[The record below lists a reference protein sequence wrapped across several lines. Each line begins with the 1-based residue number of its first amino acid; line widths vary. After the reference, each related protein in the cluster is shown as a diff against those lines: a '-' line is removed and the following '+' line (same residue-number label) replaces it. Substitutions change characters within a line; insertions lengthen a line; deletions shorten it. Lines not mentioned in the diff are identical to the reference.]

1 MWAHTAKHTPT
12 TVRSPGEG
20 EGVAEGG
27 DTVRTGFGVSP
38 GWGAGVVWPGSKGG
52 DTVSPGFGAC
62 VMPEPVM
69 VPAVGVKLQS
79 GFMQQ
84 GLAGS
89 LNRRHWAGRLGNLAH
104 LGDGSKHGA

>member
-1 MWAHTAKHTPT
+1 M
-12 TVRSPGEG
+12 
-20 EGVAEGG
+20 AEGG

-38 GWGAGVVWPGSKGG
+38 GWGAAVVWPGSKGG